1 MQKHTTCFAT
11 LQLNEVKSDVARFTT
26 HVFNLLSVF
35 THVAS
40 IYANLLEQK
49 KAFA

>member
-1 MQKHTTCFAT
+1 MISSYLFLEFFQIFPKTF
-11 LQLNEVKSDVARFTT
+11 VSVDK
-26 HVFNLLSVF
+26 NLLSVF

-40 IYANLLEQK
+40 IYAKILEQK